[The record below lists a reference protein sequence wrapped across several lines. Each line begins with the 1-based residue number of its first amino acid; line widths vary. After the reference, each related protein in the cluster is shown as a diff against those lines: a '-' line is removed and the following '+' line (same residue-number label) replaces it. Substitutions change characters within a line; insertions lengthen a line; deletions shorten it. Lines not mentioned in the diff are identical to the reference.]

1 MLWLSKL
8 NTLGD
13 RAFAVA
19 APRLWNQ
26 LPPNIR
32 DAPSIYALKSR
43 LKTHLYNHKSIW
55 LTYRYLLF

>member
-43 LKTHLYNHKSIW
+43 LKTHLYNHKSI
-55 LTYRYLLF
+55 